1 MGDVMDE
8 ITGALIAKLGR
19 SVLNDRHMYSIHYNN
34 EFYTIIAKDF
44 MIETVGGE
52 KVLLLTHARRI
63 KVAYNKGKKDFDHD
77 LMEEVELLM
86 WPIAEVSSMYRLM

>member
-19 SVLNDRHMYSIHYNN
+19 SVLSDRNMYSIHYNK
-34 EFYTIIAKDF
+34 EFYTIIAKDL
-44 MIETVGGE
+44 MIETIGGE

-63 KVAYNKGKKDFDHD
+63 KVAYNNGKKDFDHD
-77 LMEEVELLM
+77 LMEEVELIM
-86 WPIAEVSSMYRLM
+86 WRMADVSSVYKLM